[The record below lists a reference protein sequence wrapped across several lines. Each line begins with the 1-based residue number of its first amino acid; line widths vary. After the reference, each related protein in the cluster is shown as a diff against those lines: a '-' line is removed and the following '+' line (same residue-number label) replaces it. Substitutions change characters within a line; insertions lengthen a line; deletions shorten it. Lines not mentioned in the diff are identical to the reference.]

1 MSDTILTN
9 NTDKFPIAWP
19 AIKAALAAG
28 SSPEQWESA
37 ISKCLDTRLSYRYLD
52 PIKGIAGSRKLK
64 GEGFL
69 ILTIQCSLLE
79 FLASLRVGWNYS
91 HGADWGDNFEYG
103 DSKRLFLDFL
113 RRNTPFSSFIPT
125 KAKATIFYRDIRCG
139 LVHEAQTKDGWVVKG
154 GTSRYPL
161 VDFDNKIVNRD
172 AMGDAIDDYL
182 ANYCQALKTDQ
193 GLQEAF
199 VRKFD
204 NLYHNASLAPGFS
217 AVIQAAS
224 DAPTKQNGL

>member
-1 MSDTILTN
+1 MPN
-9 NTDKFPIAWP
+9 NQDQFPGAWP
-19 AIKAALAAG
+19 AIIAALAADA
-28 SSPEQWESA
+28 SPVQWEIT
-37 ISKCLDTRLSYRYLD
+37 ISKCLDTRLSRRYLD

-79 FLASLRVGWNYS
+79 FLASLRLGWNYS
-91 HGADWGDNFEYG
+91 HGADWGVDFKYG
-103 DSKRLFLDFL
+103 DSKRLFVDFL
-113 RRNTPFSSFIPT
+113 RRNTPFSNFIPT
-125 KAKATIFYRDIRCG
+125 KAKATTFYRDIRCG
-139 LVHEAQTKDGWVVKG
+139 LVHEAQTKEGWVVKG

-172 AMGDAIDDYL
+172 AMSDAIDDYL
-182 ANYCQALKTDQ
+182 ANYRQALKIDQ

-204 NLYHNASLAPGFS
+204 NLYHHASLASGFS
-217 AVIQAAS
+217 AIIQATS
-224 DAPTKQNGL
+224 DVPTKQNGL